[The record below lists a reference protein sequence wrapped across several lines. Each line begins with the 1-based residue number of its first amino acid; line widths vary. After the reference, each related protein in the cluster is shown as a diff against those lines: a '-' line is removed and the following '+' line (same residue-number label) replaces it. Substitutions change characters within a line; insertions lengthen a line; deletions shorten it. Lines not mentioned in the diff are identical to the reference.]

1 MGGGVLHRLT
11 SIALLCLLLA
21 ASAAAQVTHVYQTKH
36 RDPEEL
42 APLVES
48 VLGPESRVIADRRT
62 NLLVLSGSRQG
73 VATALALLE
82 RLDVKPRSVL
92 IRYESR
98 GAHDLT
104 AQGAE
109 VRWSAGS
116 GGVRIGNVRW
126 PGERSGVAVRVG
138 ERSARGTST
147 LAGELRI
154 LEGRSGRIS
163 TGTSMPVP
171 LRRVTETPHRR
182 RVEQGTQYVTA
193 ESGFEARPRILGD
206 GRIELTLRPFDASI
220 RADGSVAGTG
230 AETIVMLDPGKS
242 VAVGGILREASERS
256 RSALSGGGTSAGTD
270 ETLLLVTAEV
280 E

>member
-11 SIALLCLLLA
+11 RIALLCLLLA
-21 ASAAAQVTHVYQTKH
+21 ASAAAQVTQVYQTKH

-42 APLVES
+42 APLVEA
-48 VLGPESRVIADRRT
+48 VIGPESRVVADRRT

-73 VATALALLE
+73 IATALALLE
-82 RLDVKPRSVL
+82 RLDVKPRTVL

-98 GAHDLT
+98 GANELG

-109 VRWSAGS
+109 VRWSAGA

-126 PGERSGVAVRVG
+126 PGERDGVAVRLD
-138 ERSARGTST
+138 ERSAQGSSA
-147 LAGELRI
+147 LAGQLRI
-154 LEGRSGRIS
+154 LEGQSGRIA

-171 LRRVTETPHRR
+171 LRRVTETPRRR

-206 GRIELTLRPFDASI
+206 GRIELRLRPFDASV
-220 RADGSVAGTG
+220 RADGSIAGTG
-230 AETIVMLDPGKS
+230 AETIVMLDPGRS
-242 VAVGGILREASERS
+242 VAVGGILRDASARS
-256 RSALSGGGTSAGTD
+256 GGALSGGGASAGS
-270 ETLLLVTAEV
+270 EQTLLIVTADV